1 MNRPVQIIIDW
12 YDRNKRDLP
21 WRSESDPYLIWV
33 SEVILQQTRVA
44 QGLSYYNRFVLRFP
58 DPVSLASAS
67 QDELMKFW
75 EGLGYY
81 TRALNMQEAAKS
93 IVREHHG
100 RFPSDYDSILKLKG
114 TGEYTASAVASI
126 AFGLPYAVTDG
137 NVTRFIS
144 RFYGI
149 EQPVDTHSGKNAVRA
164 KAREILETTRPGTH
178 NQAMMEFG
186 ALVCIP
192 LKPECPECP
201 VSSGCYAYRHDMV
214 NLLPLKKAAKNRQNL
229 FYYFFVCEKE
239 HTVLIEKRNAKGIW
253 KNLYQFPLAESDAE
267 ITDEQMLSLPLCREF
282 LDKDGILW
290 EISRV
295 YRHEL
300 THRRII
306 ARFIR
311 IRFPPNA
318 CRIEG
323 FIETNKKEIRK
334 FAFPVLVKNY
344 MAEKGII

>member
-1 MNRPVQIIIDW
+1 MNQPVRKIIDW

-21 WRSESDPYLIWV
+21 WRSVNDPYLIWV

-44 QGLSYYNRFVLRFP
+44 QGLSYYTRFVSRFP
-58 DPVSLASAS
+58 DPESLALAS
-67 QDELMKFW
+67 QGELMKMW

-81 TRALNMQEAAKS
+81 SRAINMQAAAKS

-100 RFPSDYDSILKLKG
+100 RFPSSYDSILKLKG

-149 EQPVDTHSGKNAVRA
+149 DKPVDTLSVKNAVKA
-164 KAREILETTRPGTH
+164 IAREILDISRPGTH
-178 NQAMMEFG
+178 NQALMEFG

-192 LKPECPECP
+192 LKPDCRECP
-201 VSSGCYAYRHDMV
+201 VSNGCFAYRYDMV
-214 NLLPLKKAAKNRQNL
+214 SMLPLKTAVKNRL
-229 FYYFFVCEKE
+229 SLYFYFLVCENE
-239 HTVLIEKRNAKGIW
+239 YSLLIEKRNAKGIW
-253 KNLYQFPLAESDAE
+253 KNLYQFPLFESEAEM
-267 ITDEQMLSLPLCREF
+267 TDEQILSLPLCRNF
-282 LDKDGILW
+282 LDKGGILKG
-290 EISRV
+290 ISRV

-300 THRRII
+300 THRRIM
-306 ARFIR
+306 ARFITIR
-311 IRFPPNA
+311 IPPNTPM
-318 CRIEG
+318 IEG
-323 FIETNKKEIRK
+323 FIETSKEEIRK

-344 MAEKGII
+344 MTEKGII